1 MVSLTPWNAV
11 KMGKELGGP
20 QSHSGHAEEL
30 KVLPR
35 KLLNYDSLVVQYIA

>member
-11 KMGKELGGP
+11 RLGKELGRP
-20 QSHSGHAEEL
+20 QSHSGDAEEL
-30 KVLPR
+30 KVLPH